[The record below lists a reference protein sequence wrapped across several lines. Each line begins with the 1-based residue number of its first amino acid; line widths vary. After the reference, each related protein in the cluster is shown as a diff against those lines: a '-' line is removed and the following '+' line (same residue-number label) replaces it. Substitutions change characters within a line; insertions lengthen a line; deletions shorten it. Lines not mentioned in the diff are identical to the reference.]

1 MVLNIATLKSIR
13 PIVPVAMT
21 NQTEDDE
28 IAQSVTKAAKR
39 NGVEI
44 RYAWAKIAAEI

>member
-1 MVLNIATLKSIR
+1 MSKEIEA
-13 PIVPVAMT
+13 
-21 NQTEDDE
+21 DE

-44 RYAWAKIAAEI
+44 RYAWAKISADE